1 MAAPSTYVKNAIHG
15 ALSLSDGTGT
25 PVTLTVSYDK
35 GDLQLNGLGAV
46 LNDLVHISRRGK
58 YVSSA
63 HGARRYPTVSFSMFA
78 TNVVGSSSSAPG
90 SVTEFLTG
98 KGAYSANIS
107 TLGSG
112 RPMAVKLTLTI
123 EGSNFGDTADET
135 IVMNNVLVETI
146 NFNEAEDGNTISF
159 EGTVLGSV
167 VVTNSTNIVTYSE
180 VA

>member
-1 MAAPSTYVKNAIHG
+1 MAAASNYVKNSIHG
-15 ALSLSDGTGT
+15 AITLADGTVT
-25 PVTLTVSYDK
+25 PVTLASSYDK
-35 GDLQLNGLGAV
+35 GDLQLANLGAV
-46 LNDLVHISRRGK
+46 LNDLVHVTRRGK

-63 HGARRYPTVSFSMFA
+63 HGARRFPTVSFSAFA
-78 TNVVGSSSSAPG
+78 TNLVGSSSTAPG
-90 SVTEFLTG
+90 SILEFLTG

-112 RPMAVKLTLTI
+112 RPMAVKITLTI

-135 IVMNNVLVETI
+135 IVLNNVLIESVS
-146 NFNEAEDGNTISF
+146 FAEAEDGNTLSF

-167 VVTNSTNIVTYSE
+167 AITNSTNTVTYSE